1 MFRFIM
7 GIVLGILAL
16 VFVFQNMENVS
27 VTFLAWTV
35 TTSRAV
41 ILILVLAAGFIGG
54 WAVGSIG
61 RRRKR
66 AKRQT

>member
-1 MFRFIM
+1 MIRFIL
-7 GIVLGILAL
+7 GIVLGILSL
-16 VFVFQNMENVS
+16 IFVFQNMENVS

-41 ILILVLAAGFIGG
+41 ILILILAVGFIVG

-61 RRRKR
+61 RQRRR
-66 AKRQT
+66 AQKPQ